1 MIPILKSA
9 GLLWLGE
16 LARSRPLLAFDFDG
30 TLAPIVAHPEDAAMR
45 PDTRGLLLDLAHRYP
60 CVVISGRGRGDVKQ
74 RLSGIPLV
82 AVVGNHGM
90 EPTPGM
96 DLGHPR
102 TSQWKTRISAEVGE
116 IPGLCIEDK
125 GLTLAVHYRQVAD
138 KAAIRHAI
146 LRVAGELPG
155 TRIVEGKRVVNILPE
170 NAADKASALL
180 TICQR
185 FRRSS
190 AIYVGDDENDEVVFA
205 LASVGVRLLGIR
217 VGKSARSQAQAYL
230 RGQRDME
237 HLLATLIALRG

>member
-1 MIPILKSA
+1 MIPLLKGP

-16 LARSRPLLAFDFDG
+16 MARTRPLMAFDFDG
-30 TLAPIVAHPEDAAMR
+30 TLAPIVPRPEDAAMR

-60 CVVISGRGRGDVKQ
+60 CVVISGRGRSDVKQ
-74 RLSGIPLV
+74 RLAGIPLV

-90 EPTPGM
+90 EPAPDM
-96 DLGHPR
+96 PMSHPR
-102 TSQWKTRISAEVGE
+102 TTQWKNTVAAIVGNV
-116 IPGLCIEDK
+116 PGLRIEDK
-125 GLTLAVHYRQVAD
+125 GLSLAVHYRQVAD
-138 KAAIRHAI
+138 KTAIRRTI

-155 TRIVEGKRVVNILPE
+155 ARIVEGKRVVNILPE

-180 TICQR
+180 TICRR

-205 LASVGVRLLGIR
+205 LGSAGVRLLGIR
-217 VGKSARSQAQAYL
+217 VGKSARSQAQTYL

-237 HLLATLIALRG
+237 RLLATLIALRG